1 MAKSTRSFGNHFM
14 PLFSRH
20 ALGALLLVA
29 ATAAHAQ
36 YVWIGPNGT
45 RQYSDRPPPPGTP
58 AGKILKAPGRPA
70 MEPATSSQTSAEP
83 AAGSQDAARPPTLA
97 EQEAA
102 FRERSKARAE
112 LEQKNQEDAERR
124 KRLAEHCAAARETQA
139 SLNSGIRVARVGPDG
154 EKTYMS
160 DEEKAARSEQ
170 VRRALQECR

>member
-1 MAKSTRSFGNHFM
+1 MAKSNRSFKKDSM
-14 PLFSRH
+14 PLLSRH
-20 ALGALLLVA
+20 LLGALLLLA
-29 ATAAHAQ
+29 AGAAHAQ

-58 AGKILKAPGRPA
+58 ASKILKAPGRPA
-70 MEPATSSQTSAEP
+70 LEPSTSPDATAETP
-83 AAGSQDAARPPTLA
+83 VVSKDAAGPPTLA
-97 EQEAA
+97 QQEAA

-112 LEQKNQEDAERR
+112 QEQKSQEEAERR
-124 KRLAEHCAAARETQA
+124 RRLAEHCAAARETQA
-139 SLNSGIRVARVGPDG
+139 SLASGMRVARVGPDG

>member
-1 MAKSTRSFGNHFM
+1 M
-14 PLFSRH
+14 PLLSKH
-20 ALGALLLVA
+20 ALGALLFLA

-58 AGKILKAPGRPA
+58 TGKILKSPGRPA
-70 MEPATSSQTSAEP
+70 LEPSTASETPAETP
-83 AAGSQDAARPPTLA
+83 AESKDAATPPTLA

-112 LEQKNQEDAERR
+112 QEQKSQEEAERR
-124 KRLAEHCAAARETQA
+124 RRLAEHCAAARETQA
-139 SLNSGIRVARVGPDG
+139 SLASGIRVARIGPDG

>member
-1 MAKSTRSFGNHFM
+1 M
-14 PLFSRH
+14 PLLTKH
-20 ALGALLLVA
+20 ALGALLLFA

-70 MEPATSSQTSAEP
+70 MEPPASPQSGAESASETP
-83 AAGSQDAARPPTLA
+83 AENKDAARPPTLA

-102 FRERSKARAE
+102 FRERSKVRAE
-112 LEQKNQEDAERR
+112 QEQKSREEAERR
-124 KRLAEHCAAARETQA
+124 RRLAEHCAAARETQA
-139 SLNSGIRVARVGPDG
+139 SLDSGIRVARIGPDG

>member
-1 MAKSTRSFGNHFM
+1 MH
-14 PLFSRH
+14 LLSRH
-20 ALGALLLVA
+20 ALGALLLLA

-45 RQYSDRPPPPGTP
+45 RQYSDRPPPPSTP
-58 AGKILKAPGRPA
+58 ASKILKSPGRPA
-70 MEPATSSQTSAEP
+70 LEPSTSPATPAEHK
-83 AAGSQDAARPPTLA
+83 DAATPPTLA

-112 LEQKNQEDAERR
+112 QEQKSQEEAERR
-124 KRLAEHCAAARETQA
+124 RRLAEHCAAARETQA
-139 SLNSGIRVARVGPDG
+139 NLASGIRVARIGPDG

>member
-1 MAKSTRSFGNHFM
+1 M

-20 ALGALLLVA
+20 TLGALLLLA

-58 AGKILKAPGRPA
+58 ASKILKTPGRPA
-70 MEPATSSQTSAEP
+70 IEPATSAATTAATP
-83 AAGSQDAARPPTLA
+83 AGSEDAARPPTLA

-102 FRERSKARAE
+102 FRERGKARAAQ
-112 LEQKNQEDAERR
+112 EQKSQDDAERR
-124 KRLAEHCAAARETQA
+124 RRLAEHCAAARETET
-139 SLNSGIRVARVGPDG
+139 SLASGIRVARIGPDG

>member
-1 MAKSTRSFGNHFM
+1 M
-14 PLFSRH
+14 PLLSRTT
-20 ALGALLLVA
+20 LGALLLLA

-58 AGKILKAPGRPA
+58 ASKIVKAPGRPA
-70 MEPATSSQTSAEP
+70 FDAQAP
-83 AAGSQDAARPPTLA
+83 AADAAADAPSKPEDAKAPPTLA
-97 EQEAA
+97 ERDAA

-112 LEQKNQEDAERR
+112 QEQKDLQEATRQR
-124 KRLAEHCAAARETQA
+124 RLAEHCAAARETQA
-139 SLNSGIRVARVGPDG
+139 QLDSGIRIAKIGPDG

-160 DEEKAARSEQ
+160 DEEKAARNER